1 MRRLL
6 FIVVALGAC
15 ELQPPPKKQAEPAQ
29 EAQPQAQKPVEAPPQ
44 PTPPPP
50 APPPEAGSG
59 AGSAAAAPPKIEIT
73 APCMEVAAKLAQVF
87 IDGQTDPAQK
97 SIAEQARADMTRK
110 MGEACTVQ
118 PWSEGARKCYL
129 AAKNEAGIRACEKK
143 FPAPQP
149 PPKPR
154 PPAATDPAAGGV
166 R

>member
-1 MRRLL
+1 MKRLL
-6 FIVVALGAC
+6 FIVIALGAC

-29 EAQPQAQKPVEAPPQ
+29 EAQPQVQKPVEAPPQ

-50 APPPEAGSG
+50 PPEAGSG
-59 AGSAAAAPPKIEIT
+59 TGSGAVAPKIEIT

-129 AAKNEAGIRACEKK
+129 AAKNEAAIRACEKK

-154 PPAATDPAAGGV
+154 PPAASDPAAGGV